1 MAPVQRLNRHIPTDD
16 ELELVRERALVR
28 LAAMTDRTRATAS
41 SAGGGS
47 DTDFEHSSKDGGSD
61 VIEGQQMAAE
71 GPARY
76 VDGERAA
83 DESSNQDGNERPGII
98 VLGAPPSTIAG
109 TSPDPTTNLAADPV
123 EEVVADDAVV
133 DPSEAVS
140 QGVMFETRADG
151 SVVADE
157 PVTAEGPSTVSESG
171 SGSEPADPSA
181 VVGEDQPAPS
191 DRGSLDGRAPVP
203 VMAPPAVPAI
213 PALLATSAAHE
224 SSKDVTPN
232 APQVAYC
239 PYCATML
246 QPVPA
251 EDTRCPRCKQRIVV
265 RTADGRTVL
274 LVEAAVPVFEAE
286 RQRLLDEAQ
295 WARERD
301 HWLTLALMSGASRD
315 RIAKAA
321 AEPPAKAK
329 ITAARTL
336 YISTVDKAFETAAR
350 AGRWD
355 DAAQIRYAEALV
367 LFDSAGVSIPRP
379 PSDLPKAPVS
389 ARSAGR
395 GD

>member
-28 LAAMTDRTRATAS
+28 LAAMTDRTRATES
-41 SAGGGS
+41 SAIVGS
-47 DTDFEHSSKDGGSD
+47 DMEFEHSSKDGGSD

-98 VLGAPPSTIAG
+98 VLGASPSTLTG
-109 TSPDPTTNLAADPV
+109 TSPDPVTHLATDPV
-123 EEVVADDAVV
+123 EAVATDDAVA
-133 DPSEAVS
+133 DPSDAVS
-140 QGVMFETRADG
+140 QGVMFETGADG
-151 SVVADE
+151 SIVVDE
-157 PVTAEGPSTVSESG
+157 PVTAEGPISTVSESG

-181 VVGEDQPAPS
+181 AVGEDLPSSS

-213 PALLATSAAHE
+213 PALLATSDAHE
-224 SSKDVTPN
+224 SSADQASSPG
-232 APQVAYC
+232 APLAAYC
-239 PYCATML
+239 PYCATTL
-246 QPVPA
+246 QPAPS

-265 RTADGRTVL
+265 REAHGRTVL
-274 LVEAAVPVFEAE
+274 LVEAVVPVFEAE

-295 WARERD
+295 WARERN

-367 LFDSAGVSIPRP
+367 LFDSAGVPIPRP
-379 PSDLPKAPVS
+379 PSNLPKAPGS
-389 ARSAGR
+389 GK